1 MVVWSTDK
9 PLGHEL
15 FHVPG
20 RLKENRRYHRT
31 QVTMISAANYLFRN
45 RDVWQTFIRSRYQT
59 AALEVA
65 TLALELLDERPSRQ
79 SRTQFSSGWTR
90 PGAEIREQGMVPRT
104 VTGLTRFQTMIT
116 PAACHRYATGLNFP
130 TGVTFGARPEPGSIA
145 MPIGG
150 LRLLGLIVRRSV
162 PNLLLCAICAPFA
175 S

>member
-15 FHVPG
+15 FHVP
-20 RLKENRRYHRT
+20 ET
-31 QVTMISAANYLFRN
+31 QGESKIPPHASHDDLGSKLPFRN

-59 AALEVA
+59 AAFEVA
-65 TLALELLDERPSRQ
+65 TLALDLLDERPSRQ
-79 SRTQFSSGWTR
+79 SRTQFSFGWTR
-90 PGAEIREQGMVPRT
+90 PAAEIREQGMVPRT
-104 VTGLTRFQTMIT
+104 VTGMTRFQTMIT